1 MMKPGSLARFLVV
14 TTALCASS
22 NAFAPQPS
30 VAVSKAAAASKP
42 VSKQPYTS
50 LNVWN
55 PFVRQEEAPAIVEV
69 VKEDPVPGPFETKNY
84 AFAAT
89 WALLVGWAFLVA
101 PGELNSASDTELI
114 NTLITNPFP
123 RPEGL
128 NELWFGVWNC
138 FTVVPAVIAA
148 LEAPVGRGQRLPATP
163 FLWAS
168 AGLGYFALGPYF
180 ATRTVRDEAPEVED
194 LGFASRNIFESKI
207 FGAFVS
213 AIAISIPFSSGLIG
227 CDFSS
232 VVSGYMDL
240 ASTSRFVAVAS
251 VDIVIMS
258 VLAGVLVS
266 EDAKRRGWEDKS
278 LPLLAASI
286 LLPVIG
292 PSLYLIARP
301 SLEEA

>member
-1 MMKPGSLARFLVV
+1 MTKSGSLARILVV
-14 TTALCASS
+14 AAALCAPS
-22 NAFAPQPS
+22 NAFAPQP
-30 VAVSKAAAASKP
+30 VAVSKATATSK
-42 VSKQPYTS
+42 SIANQPTA

-55 PFVRQEEAPAIVEV
+55 PFVKQEEAPAVIEV

-84 AFAAT
+84 IAAGVLAT
-89 WALLVGWAFLVA
+89 LVTFSFLLA
-101 PGELNSASDTELI
+101 PGELNSPADTEMVNL
-114 NTLITNPFP
+114 LVSNPYP

-128 NELWFGVWNC
+128 NELWFGIWNC

-148 LEAPVGRGQRLPATP
+148 LEAPVGRGQRLPAAP

-180 ATRTVRDEAPEVED
+180 ATRTVRDEAPDLED
-194 LGFASRNIFESKI
+194 MGFASRNIFESKI
-207 FGAFVS
+207 FGALVS

-232 VVSGYMDL
+232 TLAGYIDL
-240 ASTSRFVAVAS
+240 ATSSRFVAVAS
-251 VDIVIMS
+251 ADITILS

-266 EDAKRRGWEDKS
+266 EDATRRGWEDKS

-286 LLPVIG
+286 LFPVVG
-292 PSLYLIARP
+292 PSLYLVARP
-301 SLEEA
+301 SLKEE